1 MNPAHTEAK
10 RWRSVAP
17 YLVVAV
23 VGLIFGS
30 LFVGVFSEDSKKPG
44 VVWEAYTGAAYTNAL
59 QQKKPVMIYFA
70 ADWCGPCQMLRKNT
84 FTDKDV
90 MVGAERFIR
99 MRVDLTDPAPQSEDA
114 KAAEKFSVSALPTVV
129 FIGADGNER
138 IHIRLIGYEEAAR
151 FRQRMAAVP

>member
-1 MNPAHTEAK
+1 MNPANTEAK

-17 YLVVAV
+17 YILVAV
-23 VGLIFGS
+23 VALVFGG
-30 LFVGVFSEDSKKPG
+30 LFVGVFSDDGKKPG
-44 VVWEAYTGAAYTNAL
+44 IVWEAYTGAAYTNAL

-90 MVGAERFIR
+90 MAGAERFIHL
-99 MRVDLTDPAPQSEDA
+99 RVDLTSPGPQSEDT
-114 KAAEKFSVSALPTVV
+114 KAAEKFSVSGLPTVV

-138 IHIRLIGYEEAAR
+138 IRLRMIGYEEAAR
-151 FRQRMAAVP
+151 FRQRMAAVQ